1 MEESGFS
8 PMQKK
13 SVPKYEVVGQSF
25 SKEPEVGG
33 KCYPVFVGGMDLAPG
48 LTQNS
53 MAARCCNKLRC
64 SACDKT
70 VLRLA

>member
-48 LTQNS
+48 LT
-53 MAARCCNKLRC
+53 
-64 SACDKT
+64 
-70 VLRLA
+70 